1 MGKWI
6 RLLRPKQYLK
16 NAFVFAALVFS
27 DSFRDL
33 RLDGLTVLAFVAMC
47 LTSSATYIVNDA
59 IDVERDR
66 NHPTK
71 KNRPLAAGLISIKSA
86 LLLAAILLAIGLSI
100 AAWLNTPS
108 LLILLGYLLLQ
119 VLYNWKIKMEPVADV
134 FTIAI
139 GFVLRA
145 VLGAAAIVVP
155 ISGWLLFCSGSIALM
170 LGFAKR
176 RHEFILQGAVS
187 RESLNRYNKQVLDAF
202 LLMSASGASM
212 FYAIYSLQS
221 RTAEKY
227 HLLPITVPF
236 VIYGIA
242 RYLFLS
248 FTRDEGGEPA
258 DLILSDPHIIFAI
271 VGFVLSS
278 LWLFTN
284 PTFHLIER

>member
-1 MGKWI
+1 
-6 RLLRPKQYLK
+6 
-16 NAFVFAALVFS
+16 LV
-27 DSFRDL
+27 
-33 RLDGLTVLAFVAMC
+33 GLTFLAFVAMC
-47 LTSSATYIVNDA
+47 VVSSATYIVNDA

-71 KNRPLAAGLISIKSA
+71 KNRPIAAGQVSVQGALILSA
-86 LLLAAILLAIGLSI
+86 VLLVVGLGI
-100 AAWLNTPS
+100 AAWLNSSS
-108 LLILLGYLLLQ
+108 LLILVGYLLLQ

-176 RHEFILQGAVS
+176 RHEFILQGPAA
-187 RESLNRYNKQVLDAF
+187 RESLSRYNRQVLDAF

-227 HLLPITVPF
+227 PLLPITVPF

-248 FTRDEGGEPA
+248 FSKDEGGEPA
-258 DLILSDPHIIFAI
+258 DIILSDSHIIFAI
-271 VGFVLSS
+271 VGFILSS

-284 PTFHLIER
+284 PSFHLIER

>member
-1 MGKWI
+1 
-6 RLLRPKQYLK
+6 
-16 NAFVFAALVFS
+16 
-27 DSFRDL
+27 
-33 RLDGLTVLAFVAMC
+33 MC

-66 NHPTK
+66 QHPTK
-71 KNRPLAAGLISIKSA
+71 KNRPLASGQIPMNRA
-86 LLLAAILLAIGLSI
+86 LLLAACLLALGLGI
-100 AAWLNTPS
+100 AAWLNVAS
-108 LLILLGYLLLQ
+108 LMILLAYLVLQ
-119 VLYNWKIKMEPVADV
+119 ALYNWKLKMEPVADV

-145 VLGAAAIVVP
+145 VLGAAAIAVP

-176 RHEFILQGAVS
+176 RHEYILQGAIA
-187 RESLNRYNKQVLDAF
+187 RESLNRYNRQVLDGL

-221 RTAEKY
+221 RTAEKH

-242 RYLFLS
+242 RYVYLS
-248 FTRDEGGEPA
+248 FMLDEGGEPA
-258 DLILSDPHIIFAI
+258 DLILKDTHILFAI
-271 VGFVLSS
+271 IGFVLAT

-284 PTFHLIER
+284 PTFQLVER